1 MSRLPL
7 HTTDEG
13 LEGEALEVFRAIEKS
28 RGFVLGVFA
37 ALMNSPK
44 VAQLVADLGGYMR
57 FGSVLP
63 GEVRELTI
71 LAALR
76 ECDCQFEWSFHE
88 GFALK
93 AGISQAT
100 IDVVKYGRDLATVPQ
115 GDAEIIQCVRELL
128 RLRRISDPTLEAL
141 RTRYDTQ
148 TVTELIALIGYYAM
162 ASCVLNAFEVPAQPG
177 AVVLP
182 ERPLASE
189 R

>member
-28 RGFVLGVFA
+28 RGFVLGIFA

-63 GEVRELTI
+63 DAVRELTI
-71 LAALR
+71 LASLR

-93 AGISQAT
+93 AGISQET
-100 IDVVKYGRDLATVPQ
+100 IDVVKYGRDLATVAPEH
-115 GDAEIIQCVRELL
+115 AEIIQCARELL
-128 RLRRISDPTLEAL
+128 SLHRISDPTLAAL
-141 RTRYDTQ
+141 QARYDTQ
-148 TVTELIALIGYYAM
+148 TLTELIALIGYYAM
-162 ASCVLNAFEVPAQPG
+162 AGCVLNAFEVPAQAG

-182 ERPLASE
+182 ERPLVSSP
-189 R
+189 

>member
-7 HTTDEG
+7 HTTPDG
-13 LEGEALEVFRAIEKS
+13 LDGEALDVFRAIEKS

-63 GEVRELTI
+63 DAVRELTI
-71 LAALR
+71 LASLR

-93 AGISQAT
+93 AGIPQET
-100 IDVVKYGRDLATVPQ
+100 IDVVKYGRDLATVAPEH
-115 GDAEIIQCVRELL
+115 AEIIQGARELL
-128 RLRRISDPTLEAL
+128 SRHRICDPTLAAL
-141 RTRYDTQ
+141 TARHDTQ
-148 TVTELIALIGYYAM
+148 TVTELIALVGYYAM
-162 ASCVLNAFEVPAQPG
+162 ASCVLNAFEVPAHPG

-182 ERPLASE
+182 ERPLVSTT
-189 R
+189 